1 MKLTTILSSCAMV
14 CSLLAALSQP
24 VQAQSRYPDKP
35 VRMIV
40 PASPGS
46 GPDAIGRMLGQ
57 KLAEAWGQPVV
68 VENVVGA
75 SGKIGHEQG
84 AKAAPDGSVLL
95 MGLFGPMSV
104 SKSLGEKMNYDP
116 VTDLAPVTLLGAFTN
131 VLTVHPKIPAT
142 NVAELVEYIK
152 RNPGKVRYGHPGA
165 GTSNHLSAELF
176 NHLTG
181 LKVEGVPYK
190 SSGQMTTDLL
200 GGHIE
205 MMFHNAPVVLPYIR
219 AGSMRGL
226 AITSARRN
234 PAFPELPTLQESG
247 VSGYEITPW
256 YAMYVPAGTPGAVI
270 ARLNESIAKALAHP
284 DITSWFQ
291 AQGGIAGGGSPSDLA
306 AFQAAETVKWG
317 QLVKAT
323 NIKSN

>member
-1 MKLTTILSSCAMV
+1 MKLTSILSSCALA
-14 CSLLAALSQP
+14 CSLLAAAFQP

-40 PASPGS
+40 PAPPGS

-57 KLAEAWGQPVV
+57 KLTEAWGQPVV
-68 VENVVGA
+68 IENVVGA
-75 SGKIGHEQG
+75 GGKIGHEQG
-84 AKAAPDGSVLL
+84 ARAAPDGSVIL

-116 VTDLAPVTLLGAFTN
+116 VADLAPVTLLLALTN

-152 RNPGKVRYGHPGA
+152 RNPGKVRYGYPGA

-176 NHLTG
+176 NYLTG
-181 LKVEGVPYK
+181 VKVEGVPYK

-205 MMFHNAPVVLPYIR
+205 MMFHNAPVVMPYVR

-226 AITSARRN
+226 AVTSARRN
-234 PAFPELPTLQESG
+234 PAFPDLPTLQESG

-256 YAMYVPAGTPGAVI
+256 YGMYVPTGTPGAVI
-270 ARLNESIAKALAHP
+270 ARLNESNSTALAHP
-284 DITSWFQ
+284 DITSWIQ
-291 AQGGIAGGGSPSDLA
+291 AQGGIGGGGSPSELA
-306 AFQAAETVKWG
+306 AYQAAETVKWG
-317 QLVKAT
+317 QLVRAA